1 MSTGLTSR
9 VSLVRIQYRPP
20 ENLLLLTFWKCSHC
34 GFLITAAMPPV
45 TCPAYKEKCDFLNV
59 TSHTLDCGGP
69 DKIDP
74 RL

>member
-1 MSTGLTSR
+1 MGNTAEGKFTGD
-9 VSLVRIQYRPP
+9 ICAAFG
-20 ENLLLLTFWKCSHC
+20 LTFWKCSHC
-34 GFLITAAMPPV
+34 GFFITAAMPPD

-69 DKIDP
+69 GKIDP